1 MASSNEVIG
10 RNNKAE
16 FLLEIFSEEIPA
28 RMQAKAANDLKSI
41 FTNAL
46 TKGGVK
52 FKEADCYVTA
62 RRLVLHIQGLDS
74 KTPDI
79 KKERRGPR
87 ADAPEKAIEGFLRGA
102 GVTRDQ
108 VEIREEKKGA
118 FLHVVIEQEGIS
130 TKKALEDIFK
140 SNLGIFPWPKS
151 MRWGDNSIR
160 WVRPLHSVLAIF
172 DGQKLNLSF
181 LGTEDNLVIP
191 DGNQTRGHRFLA
203 PEAFEVSSFADYKAK
218 LAAAFVILDP
228 AERKDLIHRSAK
240 KLAQEAG
247 LNLLEDEGLLD
258 EVVGLAEY
266 PVVLMGEFDAAF
278 LDVPQEALTSAMKKH
293 QKYFSLVDGQG
304 KLANKFIFVSNMK
317 TNDQG
322 AKIIDGNERV
332 LRARLA
338 DTKFFW
344 DQDLK
349 VTLEGRLPALDD
361 IVFHAKLGTV
371 GERVKR
377 LVELSGYIAEQIGAD
392 VEQAKRAALLCK
404 ADLVSGMVGEF
415 ADLQGLMGKYYAEK
429 QGEPAAVANGI
440 AEHYSPKG
448 PSDICPSDPVSVA
461 VALAE
466 KLDSLV
472 GFFGLDEKPTGSKDP
487 FALRRAALGV
497 VRLIIENKLRFRLRE
512 ALENTFWILAY
523 GYTLAAAEKY
533 EDEHPDTSPR
543 RTIRALR
550 EKAID
555 RIADFPKIQMIQLFV
570 TLSDFFDDRF
580 RIHMKGQGVRHDL
593 ITATSG
599 LKWNYDVPDDQEAE
613 GEDDLVRLL
622 ARVDALQNFLSTDEG
637 GNLLAGYK
645 RAANIL
651 KKETEISGE
660 PTAGT
665 LAEEKN
671 LFERLSK
678 VSAAA
683 DKAIADEKFEEAM
696 VHLATL
702 RPAIDAFF
710 DKVTVNSDDKA
721 ERLNRLRLLAR
732 IRDTMNRVAD
742 FSKIEG

>member
-10 RNNKAE
+10 RNNKAA
-16 FLLEIFSEEIPA
+16 FLLELFSEEIPA
-28 RMQAKAANDLKSI
+28 RMQAKAASDLKSI

-46 TKGGVK
+46 TKGGIK

-62 RRLVLHIQGLDS
+62 RRLVLHIQGLDA
-74 KTPDI
+74 KRPDS

-87 ADAPEKAIEGFLRGA
+87 ADAPERAIEGFLRGA

-118 FLHVVIEQEGIS
+118 FLYAVIEQEGIS

-151 MRWGDNSIR
+151 MRWGDYSIR

-172 DGQKLNLSF
+172 DGQKLDLSF
-181 LGTEDNLVIP
+181 SGTEDISVIP

-203 PEAFEVSSFADYKAK
+203 PEPFEVSSFADYQAK
-218 LAAAFVILDP
+218 LAAAYVILDP
-228 AERKDLIHRSAK
+228 AERKELIHRSARN
-240 KLAQEAG
+240 LAQEAG
-247 LNLLEDEGLLD
+247 LNLREDEGLLD

-349 VTLEGRLPALDD
+349 ISLEDRLPALDD

-429 QGEPAAVANGI
+429 QGEPAAVANAI

-448 PSDICPSDPVSVA
+448 PHDKCPSDLVSVC

-472 GFFGLDEKPTGSKDP
+472 GFFGIDEKPTGSKDP
-487 FALRRAALGV
+487 FALRRAALGII
-497 VRLIIENKLRFRLRE
+497 RLIVENGLRL
-512 ALENTFWILAY
+512 ALIDICGSSASQ
-523 GYTLAAAEKY
+523 YTNG
-533 EDEHPDTSPR
+533 
-543 RTIRALR
+543 
-550 EKAID
+550 
-555 RIADFPKIQMIQLFV
+555 V
-570 TLSDFFDDRF
+570 LSNAGRVIGDFFAERLKV
-580 RIHMKGQGVRHDL
+580 HLKEQGVRHDL
-593 ITATSG
+593 ITAVFSLG
-599 LKWNYDVPDDQEAE
+599 

-622 ARVDALQNFLSTDEG
+622 ARVEALQKFLSTDEG

-660 PTAGT
+660 PTAGS

-678 VSAAA
+678 VSTAA
-683 DKAIADEKFEEAM
+683 DKAIADEEFEEAM
-696 VHLATL
+696 AHLATL

>member
-1 MASSNEVIG
+1 MASSNEVTG
-10 RNNKAE
+10 RNNKAA
-16 FLLEIFSEEIPA
+16 FLLELFSEEIPA
-28 RMQAKAANDLKSI
+28 RMQAKAASDLKRLV
-41 FTNAL
+41 TDKL
-46 TKGGVK
+46 KGAGLN
-52 FKEADCYVTA
+52 FDQADSTVTT
-62 RRLVLHIQGLDS
+62 RRLCLHITGLDAEQ
-74 KTPDI
+74 PDVSE
-79 KKERRGPR
+79 ERRGPR
-87 ADAPEKAIEGFLRGA
+87 ADAPERAIEGFFKGA

-108 VEIREEKKGA
+108 VAIREEKKGT
-118 FLHVVIEQEGIS
+118 FLYAIIERKGHKTSDVLAEFLPEI
-130 TKKALEDIFK
+130 IR
-140 SNLGIFPWPKS
+140 NFPWPKS
-151 MRWGDNSIR
+151 QRWGDRSLR
-160 WVRPLHSVLAIF
+160 WVRPLHSILCLF
-172 DGQKLNLSF
+172 DGNVVGFDLDDLRA
-181 LGTEDNLVIP
+181 
-191 DGNQTRGHRFLA
+191 GNQTQGHRFLA
-203 PEAFEVSSFADYKAK
+203 PEPFEVSSFADYQAGLKA
-218 LAAAFVILDP
+218 AYVILDP
-228 AERKDLIHRSAK
+228 AERKDLIYTAAK

-247 LNLLEDEGLLD
+247 LKLMEDEGLLD

-266 PVVLMGEFDAAF
+266 PVVLMGEFDVAF

-349 VTLEGRLPALDD
+349 ITLEDRLPALDD

-429 QGEPAAVANGI
+429 QGEPAPVANAI

-466 KLDSLV
+466 KIYTLV
-472 GFFGLDEKPTGSKDP
+472 QFWWIDEKPTGSKDP
-487 FALRRAALGV
+487 FALRRAALGA
-497 VRLIIENKLRFRLRE
+497 VRLIIENDIRISLPIV
-512 ALENTFWILAY
+512 LEKTHHISIGHADENDNVLAY
-523 GYTLAAAEKY
+523 NLFGFFV
-533 EDEHPDTSPR
+533 
-543 RTIRALR
+543 
-550 EKAID
+550 D
-555 RIADFPKIQMIQLFV
+555 RLKVL
-570 TLSDFFDDRF
+570 
-580 RIHMKGQGVRHDL
+580 MKDKGVRYDL
-593 ITATSG
+593 I
-599 LKWNYDVPDDQEAE
+599 EAVFTLNLV
-613 GEDDLVRLL
+613 DDLVPLL
-622 ARVDALQNFLSTDEG
+622 ARVEALQSFLSTDEG

-671 LFERLSK
+671 LFERLGK

-683 DKAIADEKFEEAM
+683 DKAIADEKFENAM
-696 VHLATL
+696 AHLATL

>member
-1 MASSNEVIG
+1 MS
-10 RNNKAE
+10 E
-16 FLLEIFSEEIPA
+16 FLLELFSEEIPA
-28 RMQAKAANDLKSI
+28 RMQMKAAQDLKRLV
-41 FTNAL
+41 TDKL
-46 TKGGVK
+46 KGAGLN
-52 FKEADCYVTA
+52 FDQTDSYVTP
-62 RRLVLHIQGLDS
+62 RRLCLHITGLDS
-74 KTPDI
+74 EQPDI
-79 KKERRGPR
+79 REERRGPR
-87 ADAPEKAIEGFLRGA
+87 ADAPDRAIEGFLRGA
-102 GVTRDQ
+102 GVTRDRT
-108 VEIREEKKGA
+108 EIREEKKGT
-118 FLHVVIEQEGIS
+118 FLYAIIERKGRKTSDVLAEFLPEI
-130 TKKALEDIFK
+130 IR
-140 SNLGIFPWPKS
+140 NFPWPKS
-151 MRWGDNSIR
+151 QRWGDKSLR
-160 WVRPLHSVLAIF
+160 WVRPLHRILCLF
-172 DGQKLNLSF
+172 DGRIVELNWGADVFSNRK
-181 LGTEDNLVIP
+181 EDTNLNNKITGDLVVIP
-191 DGNQTRGHRFLA
+191 AKKEVVVGNQTQGHRFLA
-203 PEAFEVSSFADYKAK
+203 PEPFAVSSFADYQAGLKA
-218 LAAAFVILDP
+218 AYVILDP
-228 AERKDLIHRSAK
+228 AERKELIHNSAM

-247 LNLLEDEGLLD
+247 LNLLEDGGLLN

-266 PVVLMGEFDAAF
+266 PVVLMGEFDKEF

-293 QKYFSLVDGQG
+293 QKYFSLVDGNG

-349 VTLEGRLPALDD
+349 ISLEDRLPALDD

-415 ADLQGLMGKYYAEK
+415 ADLQGLMGKYYAEN
-429 QGEPAAVANGI
+429 QGEHAAVANAI

-448 PSDICPSDPVSVA
+448 PSDKCPSDLVSVS

-472 GFFGLDEKPTGSKDP
+472 GFFGIDEKPTGSKDP
-487 FALRRAALGV
+487 FALRRAALGII
-497 VRLIIENKLRFRLRE
+497 RLIVENGLRLALVDICVSSASQYTNGVLSNAGRVTGSFFADRLKVQQK
-512 ALENTFWILAY
+512 
-523 GYTLAAAEKY
+523 EK
-533 EDEHPDTSPR
+533 
-543 RTIRALR
+543 
-550 EKAID
+550 
-555 RIADFPKIQMIQLFV
+555 
-570 TLSDFFDDRF
+570 
-580 RIHMKGQGVRHDL
+580 GVRHDL
-593 ITATSG
+593 ITAVFSIS
-599 LKWNYDVPDDQEAE
+599 
-613 GEDDLVRLL
+613 GEDDLVRIL
-622 ARVDALQNFLSTDEG
+622 ARVDALQKFLSTDEG

-651 KKETEISGE
+651 KAEEKKDGPITGE
-660 PTAGT
+660 PTAGS

-671 LFERLSK
+671 LFEQLSQ

-683 DKAIADEKFEEAM
+683 DKAVADEKFEDAM
-696 VHLATL
+696 AQLATL

-710 DKVTVNSDDKA
+710 DKVTVNSDDAA

>member
-1 MASSNEVIG
+1 
-10 RNNKAE
+10 
-16 FLLEIFSEEIPA
+16 EEIPA
-28 RMQAKAANDLKSI
+28 RMQAKAASDLKRLV
-41 FTNAL
+41 TDKL
-46 TKGGVK
+46 KGAGLN
-52 FKEADCYVTA
+52 FDQADSTVTT
-62 RRLVLHIQGLDS
+62 RRLCLHITGLDS
-74 KTPDI
+74 EQPDVSE
-79 KKERRGPR
+79 ERRGPR
-87 ADAPEKAIEGFLRGA
+87 ADAPERAIEGFLKGA

-108 VEIREEKKGA
+108 VEIREEKKGT
-118 FLHVVIEQEGIS
+118 FLYAIIERKGHKTSDVLAEFLPEI
-130 TKKALEDIFK
+130 IR
-140 SNLGIFPWPKS
+140 NFPWPKS
-151 MRWGDNSIR
+151 QRWGDKALR
-160 WVRPLHSVLAIF
+160 WVRPLHSILCLF
-172 DGQKLNLSF
+172 DGEIVGFDLEGLRA
-181 LGTEDNLVIP
+181 
-191 DGNQTRGHRFLA
+191 GNQTQGHRFFA
-203 PEAFEVSSFADYKAK
+203 PEPFAISSFADYQAGLKA
-218 LAAAFVILDP
+218 AYVILDP
-228 AERKDLIHRSAK
+228 AERKDLIHAAAK

-247 LNLLEDEGLLD
+247 LNLMEDEGLLD

-349 VTLEGRLPALDD
+349 ITLEDRLPALDN

-392 VEQAKRAALLCK
+392 VKQAKRAALLCK

-429 QGEPAAVANGI
+429 QGEPAAVANAI

-448 PSDICPSDPVSVA
+448 PNDKCPSDLVSVS

-466 KLDSLV
+466 KINTLA
-472 GFFGLDEKPTGSKDP
+472 GFFRINEKPTGSKDP
-487 FALRRAALGV
+487 FALRRMALGAI
-497 VRLIIENKLRFRLRE
+497 RLIVENNLRINLFEFVEKSHRDSLNIPE
-512 ALENTFWILAY
+512 KKDIDGFTALFAKRIKEDILAFF
-523 GYTLAAAEKY
+523 
-533 EDEHPDTSPR
+533 EDRLKVHLKE
-543 RTIRALR
+543 
-550 EKAID
+550 
-555 RIADFPKIQMIQLFV
+555 
-570 TLSDFFDDRF
+570 
-580 RIHMKGQGVRHDL
+580 QGVRHDL
-593 ITATSG
+593 ITAVFSLG
-599 LKWNYDVPDDQEAE
+599 

-637 GNLLAGYK
+637 VNLLAGYK

-678 VSAAA
+678 VYAAA
-683 DKAIADEKFEEAM
+683 DKAIADEKFEDAM
-696 VHLATL
+696 SELATL